1 MKVPLR
7 SWLRL
12 NPASLTLAVIV
23 PVLVLFVSGAPILDL
38 IELKTY
44 DLRLRS
50 RGTRPVSPAVV
61 IAAIDEKSLDQ
72 EGRWPWP
79 RSKIAALVDTL
90 SASGARVIAFDVGFS
105 EPDENSQL
113 ALIDQLERRMGTR
126 AAADPAL
133 AGFIA
138 ESRQRADNDRAL
150 AEAIRKSSA
159 AVILGYFFHMSDAS
173 LEYRLEPRE
182 IERRLGHLTGSKYP
196 VVAYQSPDTAAL
208 PLIRGYAPEVNLDVL
223 GEAATASGY
232 FSLQGDS
239 DGVLRW
245 MPLVIQAGDDLFPP
259 LAILC
264 AWHALGKPPLSVKV
278 GHHGVDEI
286 RMGDR
291 VIPTD
296 VSGQLLVNYPGPP
309 KTFTHLSVTDILK
322 GRVTPD
328 AFKGRVVLVGAT
340 ALGTYDL
347 RNTPVSPL
355 YPGVEVH
362 AAVIDSILTQSFMVR
377 PEWSKLFDV
386 LAVVALAS
394 LVGGA
399 LPHLSPLRGLA
410 FAGVLF
416 IAYIVAARALFVTAQ
431 VWLNMVYPLLA
442 LVAAYTVLTAYYYV
456 TEQRQRKKVK
466 EAFQHYV
473 APVVVE
479 EMLKDPKRLKL
490 GGEVKVLTVLFSDLE
505 GFTTYA
511 ERFEPPEM
519 AQMLGEYYNR
529 VTEQVFLHRGTLKE
543 YVGDEL
549 MAIFGAPLE
558 HADHAAQACA
568 AALAMR
574 DKRRELAT
582 EWKAIGR
589 PQLRARTGINTG
601 PMLVGNLGSRYR
613 FAYGVLGD
621 QVNLGSRL
629 EGLNKVYGTE
639 ILIGENTARLV
650 EGAFALR
657 EVDMVRVLGRTQA
670 VRIYELI
677 GTRASARTPEQQ
689 KAARAYAAGL
699 EAYRQ
704 KVWNDALA
712 LFAEALAECPDDGPA
727 RTLRGRCEAFRQT
740 PPPEEWAGV
749 FDQVFKQ

>member
-1 MKVPLR
+1 MKVSLP
-7 SWLRL
+7 SWLL
-12 NPASLTLAVIV
+12 HPVSLTFVVIAA
-23 PVLVLFVSGAPILDL
+23 VLVLFVSGTPMLDL

-50 RGTRPVSPAVV
+50 RGVRPVSPAVV

-79 RSKIAALVDTL
+79 RSKIAALVDIL
-90 SASGARVIAFDVGFS
+90 AGAGARVIAFDVGFS

-113 ALIDQLERRMGTR
+113 ALIDQLENRMGKR
-126 AAADPAL
+126 ATTDRAL
-133 AGFIA
+133 ADFIT
-138 ESRQRADNDRAL
+138 ESRRRADNDRAL
-150 AEAIRKSSA
+150 ADAIRRSSA
-159 AVILGYFFHMSDAS
+159 AVILGYFFHMSEAT
-173 LEYRLEPRE
+173 LEYRLEPGE
-182 IERRLGHLTGSKYP
+182 IDRRLHHLAGSRYP
-196 VVAYQSPDTAAL
+196 MVASQAPDTTAL
-208 PLIRGYAPEVNLDVL
+208 PFIRGYAPEINLDVL
-223 GEAATASGY
+223 GDAAAASGY

-245 MPLVIQAGDDLFPP
+245 MPLVIRGGDDLFPP

-264 AWHALGKPPLSVKV
+264 AWHALGKPPLTVKV
-278 GHHGVDEI
+278 GRHGVDEI

-296 VSGQLLVNYPGPP
+296 ESGQLLVNYPGPP

-322 GRVTPD
+322 GRVPPD
-328 AFKGRVVLVGAT
+328 AFKDRIVLVGAT

-355 YPGVEVH
+355 YPGVEIH
-362 AAVIDSILTQSFMVR
+362 AAVIDSILTRSFMVR

-386 LAVVALAS
+386 LSIVALGAG
-394 LVGGA
+394 VAAA
-399 LPHLSPLRGLA
+399 LPYLSPLKGLA
-410 FAGVLF
+410 FAGAMS
-416 IAYIVAARALFVTAQ
+416 IAYIVVARALFVTAQ
-431 VWLNMVYPLLA
+431 VWLSMVYPLLA
-442 LVAAYTVLTAYYYV
+442 LAATYTVLTAYYYV

-479 EMLKDPKRLKL
+479 EMLKDPRRLKL

-505 GFTTYA
+505 GFTTYS
-511 ERFEPPEM
+511 ERFAPPEM
-519 AQMLGEYYNR
+519 AEMLGEYYNR
-529 VTEQVFLHRGTLKE
+529 VTEQVFMHRGTLKE

-574 DKRRELAT
+574 DKRRDLAT

-601 PMLVGNLGSRYR
+601 PMLVGNLGSKYR

-621 QVNLGSRL
+621 HVNLGSRL

-670 VRIYELI
+670 VRIYELV
-677 GTRASARTPEQQ
+677 GTLGAPRTPEQE
-689 KAARAYAAGL
+689 KASRAYAAGL

-704 KVWNDALA
+704 QVWNDAVA
-712 LFAEALAECPDDGPA
+712 LFGEALAECPDDGPS
-727 RTLRGRCEAFRQT
+727 RTMRGRCEAYRQA
-740 PPPEEWAGV
+740 PPPEEWRGV